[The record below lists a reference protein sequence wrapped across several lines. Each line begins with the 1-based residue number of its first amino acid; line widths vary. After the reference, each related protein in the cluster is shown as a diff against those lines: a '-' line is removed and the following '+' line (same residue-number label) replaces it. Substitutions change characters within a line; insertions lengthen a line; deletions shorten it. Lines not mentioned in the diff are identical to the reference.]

1 MQSPGGV
8 IREVFNFSIFLLVTA
23 VKRGN
28 PYPHR
33 YKYGKIDKPIDL
45 PIFLKLQE
53 RVDKV
58 DRSGYPTKFIQA
70 LLALF
75 YWTGLRKTEV
85 LGRKQIKYRVKAG
98 VKIGK
103 PHLGL
108 LKEDMR
114 LEDDALFVFSVGDKV
129 LKHGKREAP
138 LVLRLELPYVKLI
151 VEQWRKA
158 KPRSSVFPISYITF
172 WRICKRVDP
181 KFTPHFF
188 RHNRVTKFS
197 ANPKLSLADICAW
210 TGLSPQTVSTYMM
223 LAGRYTKRTG
233 DIMAEETRSLQ
244 PDS

>member
-1 MQSPGGV
+1 VP
-8 IREVFNFSIFLLVTA
+8 
-23 VKRGN
+23 RGN

-33 YKYGKIDKPIDL
+33 YKYGKIEKPIDL
-45 PIFLKLQE
+45 PVFLKLQE
-53 RVDKV
+53 RVPHV
-58 DRSGYPTKFIQA
+58 DRSSYSSEFIQA

-85 LGRKQIKYRVKAG
+85 LGRREIRYEAKVG

-103 PHLGL
+103 SHPGL

-114 LEDDALFVFSVGDKV
+114 IEEDRLYVFSIGDKV

-138 LVLRLELPYVKLI
+138 LVLPLTLPFVDLI
-151 VEQWRKA
+151 VGQWRNT
-158 KPRSSVFPISYITF
+158 KPQQRVFPIEYITF

-210 TGLSPQTVSTYMM
+210 TGMSPQTVSTYMM
-223 LAGRYTKRTG
+223 RAGRFTKRTG
-233 DIMAEETRSLQ
+233 DIMADEARSLQ
-244 PDS
+244 STP